1 MLNTSVLVLNSL
13 YQAITITSVR
23 RALCLLYKG
32 QVRVVDADCLTYDF
46 RCWSDLPVQPGEDAI
61 RTPSRAIRAPRVVLL
76 VDYDRLPRY
85 DVRFTRKNIFFR
97 DRNRCQYCGGRF
109 RTRDLN
115 LDHVVPLSRG
125 GRSSWENVVCCCVR
139 CNTTKGNRMPV
150 EAGMRL
156 VRTPRRPRWH
166 PLARVR
172 LASRRYEIWRTFL
185 DAAYWNV
192 ELESDDDPE
201 VVSVQ

>member
-61 RTPSRAIRAPRVVLL
+61 HTPSRAIRAPRVVLL

-125 GRSSWENVVCCCVR
+125 GKSTWDNVVCCCLE
-139 CNTTKGNRMPV
+139 CNARKGNNLPSEV
-150 EAGMRL
+150 GMTL
-156 VRTPRRPRWH
+156 LKPPLKPRWH
-166 PLARVR
+166 PLVKVSFSGAQ
-172 LASRRYEIWRTFL
+172 YESWRNFL
-185 DAAYWNV
+185 DIAYWNV
-192 ELESDDDPE
+192 ELD
-201 VVSVQ
+201 